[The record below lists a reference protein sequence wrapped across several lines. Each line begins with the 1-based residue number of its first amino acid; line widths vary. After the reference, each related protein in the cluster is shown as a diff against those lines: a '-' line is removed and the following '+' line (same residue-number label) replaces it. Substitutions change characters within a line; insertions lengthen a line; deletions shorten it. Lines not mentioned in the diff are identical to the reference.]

1 MNIPKTLNEL
11 TPASYNPRIITEKS
25 FNGLKASIGEF
36 GDLSGI
42 VFNLATGNLVAGHQR
57 VNALKADG
65 AGLNILIDNDRHYIE
80 HKGERFYVRFVN
92 WDIKKERLA
101 NVTANNPKIQGQWS
115 DNIGVV
121 LDEIVVDASPLLVD
135 LQIPDLC
142 QMMGIG
148 AESVDGEQENEH
160 VSGLATMKIVFA
172 SPEQL
177 QAAENDISELLDRKY
192 SGATYKIKT
201 GES

>member
-1 MNIPKTLNEL
+1 MNIPTTLNDL
-11 TPASYNPRIITEKS
+11 TPAAYNPRVITEKS
-25 FNGLKASIGEF
+25 FKGLKASIGEF

-42 VFNLATGNLVAGHQR
+42 VFNLDTGNLVAGHQR

-65 AGLNILIDNDRHYIE
+65 AGLNILRDNDRYYIE

-92 WDIKKERLA
+92 WNIKKERLA

-142 QMMGIG
+142 KSVGIPSVTSEEEPKE
-148 AESVDGEQENEH
+148 ESKKETECPHCGYR
-160 VSGLATMKIVFA
+160 F
-172 SPEQL
+172 
-177 QAAENDISELLDRKY
+177 
-192 SGATYKIKT
+192 
-201 GES
+201 